1 VTVPAHP
8 AGWTGPALP
17 FELVLDNTIVGVSY
31 MRDRHFLW
39 ANARMA
45 EIFGYVSGELL
56 GRSVR
61 DLYVT
66 EDEYN
71 DVGRMY
77 ATLSRSGFYTHERAM
92 VRKSGE
98 MIWCRVSGRLLSD
111 DDPNP
116 ASVWVVQDLTDRK
129 RAEDQLKR
137 ANVRLEQAVERRTQ
151 NLRRSYETLQREIV
165 RRQSAQLASAET
177 REKYRA
183 LFRHIPMGVVVT
195 NEQGDVVEAN
205 RAMQAYLAA
214 STRRELDRLMQDET
228 RARGA
233 DGDTSLAKLIKRH
246 VPGDTRRVEKF
257 EVAWQ
262 SNRGLRHFSAIA
274 AALTGHGLGAVIA
287 FQDETAQ
294 HLAREREYEQRAAL
308 AHASRVSLMGQM
320 ATALAHELGQPLTA
334 CQSYVMG
341 IRHRFA
347 DELRDRPELAHVLEK
362 ITTHLAQAGSIIGN
376 VRAFLSRHTP
386 HLRPVDLKDL
396 ADRTLALLDIQLRAA
411 GVRMIMEIEDPL
423 PLALGRP
430 VELQQVLVN
439 LMVNAID
446 AMSSVPPARR
456 TLTIRMSCDRKSFVA
471 VHVSDTGPGVPL
483 ARARSI
489 FEPYVTTKE
498 TGLGMGLMICRTI
511 VESHGGTI
519 RLLTDRA
526 PGACFKFTV
535 PVAAVSNDKD
545 LRV

>member
-1 VTVPAHP
+1 MRRNIIWQGLGAARIIGLMSTSRRPTRSNRAPAPAHP
-8 AGWTGPALP
+8 PGWTGPALP

-31 MRDRHFLW
+31 MRDRRFLW

-45 EIFGYVSGELL
+45 EIFGYVPGELI

-66 EDEYN
+66 DDEYN
-71 DVGRMY
+71 DVGRMH
-77 ATLSRSGFYTHERAM
+77 ATLSPSAFYTHERAM

-98 MIWCRVSGRLLSD
+98 LIWCRVSGRLLSD

-137 ANVRLEQAVERRTQ
+137 ANVRLEHAVERRTQ
-151 NLRRSYETLQREIV
+151 NLRRSYEALQREIV

-195 NEQGDVVEAN
+195 NKQGDIVEAN

-214 STRRELDRLMQDET
+214 STRGELDRLIQDET
-228 RARGA
+228 RARDA
-233 DGDTSLAKLIKRH
+233 EGDTSLAKLIRRH
-246 VPGDTRRVEKF
+246 VPTDTRRVERF

-262 SNRGLRHFSAIA
+262 SNRGLRHFSAVA

-347 DELRDRPELAHVLEK
+347 DELRDRPELAHALEK
-362 ITTHLAQAGSIIGN
+362 ITTHLTQAGSIIGN

-386 HLRPVDLKDL
+386 HLRSVDLKDL

-411 GVRMIMEIEDPL
+411 GVRVMMEIEDPL

-471 VHVSDTGPGVPL
+471 VQVSDTGLGVP
-483 ARARSI
+483 
-489 FEPYVTTKE
+489 P
-498 TGLGMGLMICRTI
+498 
-511 VESHGGTI
+511 
-519 RLLTDRA
+519 
-526 PGACFKFTV
+526 AC
-535 PVAAVSNDKD
+535 
-545 LRV
+545 